1 MSTVIDEFFQRQRAE
16 IITYRRADIAA
27 RVLAGLAASG
37 RITTAAQAADSAV
50 ELTDAL
56 IERLEKVPDPEPP
69 KRYPPASRT
78 KTWMEVCPKCGS
90 KRCPRASNPSNPC
103 EKETP

>member
-16 IITYRRADIAA
+16 IITYRRVDIAA
-27 RVLAGLAASG
+27 RVLAGLAVRGSYC
-37 RITTAAQAADSAV
+37 TAADAAEQAV

-78 KTWMEVCPKCGS
+78 KTWMEVCP
-90 KRCPRASNPSNPC
+90 ASTARSCRSRNGWC
-103 EKETP
+103 CKEAP